1 MLECT
6 ECYCIIDAIDQ
17 PHICP
22 CPIIRI
28 DLSAGQVVQRFLP
41 HFWFTDVH
49 CHFVNAAPDTN
60 EQLLS
65 FHVYLCTE

>member
-22 CPIIRI
+22 CP
-28 DLSAGQVVQRFLP
+28 DEKDEGVVDDWELE
-41 HFWFTDVH
+41 
-49 CHFVNAAPDTN
+49 
-60 EQLLS
+60 EQS
-65 FHVYLCTE
+65 FST